1 MGNTVVFKAGIDFA
15 PSDINSGT
23 PAEIRASRTRL
34 LKNSP
39 LQFP

>member
-15 PSDINSGT
+15 PSEINSGA
-23 PAEIRASRTRL
+23 PAEISVSKTRL

-39 LQFP
+39 L